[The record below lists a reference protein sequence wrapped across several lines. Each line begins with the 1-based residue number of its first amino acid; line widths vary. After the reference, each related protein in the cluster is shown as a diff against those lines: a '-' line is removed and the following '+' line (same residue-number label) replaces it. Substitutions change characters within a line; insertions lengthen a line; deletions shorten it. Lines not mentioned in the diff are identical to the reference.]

1 MAKQSDFSGTR
12 ILITGHTGF
21 SGIWLSMLLTAL
33 GAEVRGYSRDNSAFS
48 TLFPTKLIE
57 DSWGFCYGDIADTST
72 LRSQLKE
79 FKPNLV
85 FHLAAQSL
93 VSYGYE
99 NPLETFSSNTFGT
112 ASVLDACLGIEEL
125 LGVVV
130 ITTDKVYKE
139 GPELKTET
147 SPLEGRDPY
156 SSSKV
161 AAEHVV
167 AGYRALFQE
176 SGVVIS
182 VARGGNIIG
191 GGDWSRNR
199 IVPDLIRAYLDKR
212 PLSVRHPNASRPWQ
226 HVLDLVNAYV
236 QIGHRIVFG
245 QGQLVNTEL
254 NVGPDP
260 AFEYSVLD
268 LIEEFRLRGIGVD
281 IQVDEPK
288 VHEATKLQ
296 ISSQRSQAIL
306 GWVPRLSFSSTVSLT
321 AEWYRMVCVDGAQ
334 GYDSAKGQVMGFLLE
349 NGDQ

>member
-21 SGIWLSMLLTAL
+21 SGVWLSLLLTAL

-48 TLFPTKLIE
+48 TLFPAKQIE
-57 DSWGFCYGDIADTST
+57 EGWVFRYGDVADTAT
-72 LRSQLKE
+72 LRAQLRE
-79 FKPNLV
+79 FKPNIV

-99 NPLETFSSNTFGT
+99 NPLETFASNTLGT

-139 GPELKTET
+139 GPELKTES

-167 AGYRALFQE
+167 AGYRTLFKE

-199 IVPDLIRAYLDKR
+199 IVPDLIRAYLDEST
-212 PLSVRHPNASRPWQ
+212 LSVRYPNASRPWQ

-236 QIGHRIVFG
+236 QIGHRIVSG
-245 QGQLVNTEL
+245 QGQLVNTEF

-260 AFEYSVLD
+260 DFEYSVLD
-268 LIEEFRLRGIGVD
+268 LIEEFRLKGIGVD
-281 IQVDEPK
+281 IRVDEPR
-288 VHEATKLQ
+288 VHEASKLQ
-296 ISSQRSQAIL
+296 ISSQRSQALL
-306 GWVPRLSFSSTVSLT
+306 GWNPRLSFSSTVGLT

-334 GYDSAKGQVMGFLLE
+334 AYESAKGQVMGFLLE
-349 NGDQ
+349 NGEQ